1 MAPIPTQSIGVVGA
15 QVLGAAYPAQQVRF
29 TEAAQT
35 AGVQTNQ
42 NQARAQSSATQA
54 SDDKNRAVSEEKRTE
69 GIFADQ
75 SLSDDDDRHGSA
87 EQRRKGKLNKVA

>member
-15 QVLGAAYPAQQVRF
+15 QTVGQTFPAQLVRA

-35 AGVQTNQ
+35 AGVQTSQ

-54 SDDKNRAVSEEKRTE
+54 RDDKKRAVAEEKRTE

-75 SLSDDDDRHGSA
+75 SLSEEDDKHGS
-87 EQRRKGKLNKVA
+87 EQQQRQGKLNKVA